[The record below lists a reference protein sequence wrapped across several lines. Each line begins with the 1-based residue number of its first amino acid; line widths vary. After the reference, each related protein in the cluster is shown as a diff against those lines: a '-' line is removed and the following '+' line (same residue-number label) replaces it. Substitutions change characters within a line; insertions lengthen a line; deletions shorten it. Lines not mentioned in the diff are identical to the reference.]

1 MTIRD
6 LYETLLTMIGC
17 GATPEEE
24 NETILCNLECLI
36 DDGYSNC
43 DCALLDDDYNFIVVY
58 AATH

>member
-17 GATPEEE
+17 GATTEKE

-43 DCALLDDDYNFIVVY
+43 DCALLDDDYDFIIAY

>member
-17 GATPEEE
+17 GATTEEE

-43 DCALLDDDYNFIVVY
+43 DCTLLDDDYDFIVVY

>member
-17 GATPEEE
+17 DATTEEE

-43 DCALLDDDYNFIVVY
+43 DCALLDDDYNFSIAY

>member
-6 LYETLLTMIGC
+6 LYETLLTMIGY
-17 GATPEEE
+17 GATTEEE

-43 DCALLDDDYNFIVVY
+43 DCALLDDDYDFIVAY